1 MDARARKLEKLK
13 NAVIVVLFLTTILL
27 LNLTWRSE
35 NAGRFRL
42 SSVLDFI
49 SPDVWVPDAS
59 EFITAEHTVLG
70 FGDATFSVKEDRAAA
85 DLSSLLQA
93 FREESNNASFLIN
106 EVTDL
111 QYREMIT
118 EFRSLKVEL
127 SCPVPF
133 GEFCDRNGINRTSVF
148 DQVGYIDA
156 LLVSEAAPESIF
168 ASGNGQCWRF
178 ISDSE
183 RDIAT
188 SLIGSPERSD
198 PIFFTAGSMLGNDN
212 MALLPLAGNAG
223 LAPTDSQS
231 EAEGDMERAG
241 QIMAESIFG
250 ENFDFVR
257 RITDSFGN
265 VTYMYGFGEKTLTC
279 LTEGIFEYKT
289 GMAEGQDPGF
299 YNSLQ
304 TAIAFVAT
312 RGGWGS
318 DRRSLDF
325 RLCDA
330 KEEGSPRN
338 RQYTFAFA
346 QMLGGVPVLSEDGPA
361 VIVKVSGGEVCYY
374 RRAVL
379 VGAAQYAEEQP
390 AADAANVIAG
400 NCHLIHSVL
409 GGNVLAAS
417 SDEEFTFVADRFREA
432 AVAYAVSEEGL
443 KPAWVITM
451 EGGTEFFFGL
461 YDAVPLGFTR
471 D

>member
-42 SSVLDFI
+42 SSVLDFVN
-49 SPDVWVPDAS
+49 PDVWVPDVS
-59 EFITAEHTVLG
+59 EFIAADHTVLG
-70 FGDATFSVKEDRAAA
+70 FGDATFSIEAGRAAE
-85 DLSSLLQA
+85 DLAAILQA
-93 FREESNNASFLIN
+93 FREESSNASFLIN
-106 EVTDL
+106 EVTDQ

-118 EFRSLKVEL
+118 GFTSLKVAL

-133 GEFCDRNGINRTSVF
+133 GEFCDRNGINRSSVF
-148 DQVGYIDA
+148 DQVGTIDA

-168 ASGNGQCWRF
+168 AAGGGQCWRF

-188 SLIGSPERSD
+188 PLLLSLEHSG
-198 PIFFTAGSMLGNDN
+198 PIFYTAGSMLGNSN
-212 MALLPLAGNAG
+212 LALLPLSSAAD
-223 LAPTDSQS
+223 LAATPWKS
-231 EAEGDMERAG
+231 EAADDVERAG
-241 QIMAESIFG
+241 RAMAESIFG

-265 VTYMYGFGEKTLTC
+265 VTYMYGYGEKTLTC
-279 LTEGIFEYKT
+279 LTEGVFEYKT
-289 GMAEGQDPGF
+289 GTAEGSDPGF

-304 TAIAFVAT
+304 SAAAFVAA

-318 DRRSLDF
+318 DRHALNF
-325 RLCDA
+325 RLCGA
-330 KEEGSPRN
+330 KQEGSGRN
-338 RQYTFAFA
+338 RLYTFEFA
-346 QMLGGVPVLSEDGPA
+346 QMLDGVPVLSEGGPA
-361 VIVKVSGGEVCYY
+361 IIVRVSGGEVCYY
-374 RRAVL
+374 RRAVIE
-379 VGAAQYAEEQP
+379 ASAQHAEEMP
-390 AADAANVIAG
+390 AADAANVLAG

-409 GGNVLAAS
+409 GGNVLAAN
-417 SDEEFTFVADRFREA
+417 SDEEFAFVAERFREA
-432 AVAYAVSEEGL
+432 SAAYVAGEDEL
-443 KPAWVITM
+443 TPAWVITM
-451 EGGTEFFFGL
+451 DGGTKFFFGL